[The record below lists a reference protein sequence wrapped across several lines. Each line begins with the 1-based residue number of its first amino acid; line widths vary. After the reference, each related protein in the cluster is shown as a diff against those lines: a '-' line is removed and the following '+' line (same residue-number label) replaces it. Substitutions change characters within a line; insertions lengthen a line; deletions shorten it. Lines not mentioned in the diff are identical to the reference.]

1 MLESP
6 KKPRHFIRQETY
18 NYPRTAP
25 IAKVGVKIP
34 PGVGQLK
41 VIAVNKNFCTKN
53 MIKNPSYK
61 SHLSSSSM
69 ISYPNV
75 KFSFI

>member
-1 MLESP
+1 MLESS
-6 KKPRHFIRQETY
+6 KKPRNLIRHDTY

-25 IAKVGVKIP
+25 MAKVGVKIP

-61 SHLSSSSM
+61 SHLPSSSM

-75 KFSFI
+75 KFSLI